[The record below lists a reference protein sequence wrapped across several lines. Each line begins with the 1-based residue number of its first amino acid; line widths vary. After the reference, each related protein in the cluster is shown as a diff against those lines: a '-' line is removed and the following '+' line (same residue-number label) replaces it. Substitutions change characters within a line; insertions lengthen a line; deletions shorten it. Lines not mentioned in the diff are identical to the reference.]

1 MSHFIVSRQTSNPYT
16 MMGCYLP
23 RVDHATHAQA
33 TMEKLRLEDKFRGVK
48 FMILTVEANETIQQR
63 MQSWVDYSVR
73 EHPELFDKKY
83 AEQWKH
89 KAQLLP
95 DAKVHTTVKL
105 GTPYKEKY
113 VVSGNLYA
121 PNTTQFTQSS
131 NQPWSIKM
139 DGKYNHCKRHGV
151 MHSLNTE
158 CSMCKA
164 ESSANI
170 CVEIAQEKAMTI
182 KVTNPV
188 FVNGREQSSYT
199 VDDLIHL
206 ITSAEKEV
214 HVLGTMQAESKT
226 VKALVAKKQSGIA
239 DLVKVLDAR
248 KLDD

>member
-1 MSHFIVSRQTSNPYT
+1 
-16 MMGCYLP
+16 
-23 RVDHATHAQA
+23 
-33 TMEKLRLEDKFRGVK
+33 
-48 FMILTVEANETIQQR
+48 
-63 MQSWVDYSVR
+63 
-73 EHPELFDKKY
+73 
-83 AEQWKH
+83 
-89 KAQLLP
+89 
-95 DAKVHTTVKL
+95 
-105 GTPYKEKY
+105 
-113 VVSGNLYA
+113 
-121 PNTTQFTQSS
+121 
-131 NQPWSIKM
+131 
-139 DGKYNHCKRHGV
+139 